1 MRMKTRLAVGSVAL
15 VLSALSAIGLLSAQQ
30 KAGIQL
36 DKVGIVRTGGPIAF
50 TVKLDEPLPKG
61 AHFDL
66 RVSPVSVDEEISLGS
81 GTPVENSDTVFRV
94 AGTLPTDAIPGQ
106 WHISVVWFFLPG
118 AGWTHRT
125 LSTNDLRFD
134 VEGKQYPI
142 PTKAEV
148 TLDKVGDK

>member
-1 MRMKTRLAVGSVAL
+1 MRIKTRVVVGSVAL
-15 VLSALSAIGLLSAQQ
+15 ALSVLSAIGLLSAQQ
-30 KAGIQL
+30 KAGVQL
-36 DKVGIVRTGGPIAF
+36 EKPGSIRAGGPIAF

-66 RVSPVSVDEEISLGS
+66 RVSPVSADEEIALGS
-81 GTPVENSDTVFRV
+81 GTPVNGSDTVFRV
-94 AGTLPTDAIPGQ
+94 AGNLPDEAIPGQ

-125 LSTNDLRFD
+125 LITNDLRFD
-134 VEGKQYPI
+134 VAGKQYPI

-148 TLDKVGDK
+148 TLNKAG

>member
-1 MRMKTRLAVGSVAL
+1 MRKKACIAVGSV
-15 VLSALSAIGLLSAQQ
+15 VFVLSAIGLLSAQQ
-30 KAGIQL
+30 KAGVQL
-36 DKVGIVRTGGPIAF
+36 EKLGSIHAGGPIAF

-66 RVSPVSVDEEISLGS
+66 RVSPVSVDEEIALGS
-81 GTPVENSDTVFRV
+81 GTPVDSSNTVFRV
-94 AGTLPTDAIPGQ
+94 SGSLPEEAIPGQ

-125 LSTNDLRFD
+125 LTTNDLRFD

-142 PTKAEV
+142 PTKADV
-148 TLDKVGDK
+148 TLDKGGDK